1 MANMAVS
8 CSPPP
13 PPPPPRIFPSKPK
26 LLGLT
31 LGGKRNPPPHCEIY
45 PQNLSTQYL
54 VVMGSKN
61 SKEGDRI
68 IQISQK
74 EKLL

>member
-8 CSPPP
+8 CSS
-13 PPPPPRIFPSKPK
+13 PRIFPGKPK
-26 LLGLT
+26 LLGLA
-31 LGGKRNPPPHCEIY
+31 LGGKRNPPPRREIY

-54 VVMGSKN
+54 VVIGSKN